1 MNPRYSFRL
10 NGTQSFPIYGN
21 DLAKDFEKESNEEFF
36 RAKLSGKLNFSGDD
50 YDYIVAQD
58 FDFQFLID
66 IYISYDNGATASL
79 YWSGTFYKTD
89 CQFDND
95 SKIVTVTP
103 NVLDKYNDVLAGIE
117 KEYNLIDLLPEIV
130 PVKADKRPMIQI
142 YIPGESVISCFL
154 SGMYWEQDCDVVNE
168 SDTIRIGNTD
178 YPALTNKYFFS
189 LNKAFLIGDVSGTM
203 SPQLPDLFVGSFD
216 GSRFNPYRM
225 GTQDFT
231 SGNYTFRYY
240 FNVGIG
246 GYTWRWQILN
256 SNNTVLWQY
265 TETGGGSPSIALP
278 MNVTLTPVSGSGAS
292 GNVSL
297 YLHEIPIYARYVLDV
312 NTIAGVSTQELPI
325 DDLVPNNRNY
335 HRVIGYSISDVIFMS
350 TRLTN
355 VPTEWGV
362 YQPGQYYQPPYVFGG
377 ATFFPIARSDWGRVS
392 LWFSFSALDWYLEEQ
407 GRAEFTLR
415 DTYPLDSV
423 ISVLLGKIAPGITHS
438 GTVDYSQFLYGTN
451 PISGIIQKILITP
464 KSNVIN
470 SGYDQPAQKATIK
483 LKDITDMLRDC
494 FRCYWFIDDQNR
506 FRVEHIEFFRNGGSY
521 NGTPIVGID
530 LTAQLVPRN
539 GKDWAFGRNQYSF
552 EKPDMTQRYQ
562 FGWMDDVSQLF
573 EGYPIDIISKYVEP
587 GKIENISVSQ
597 FTSDFDYILLN
608 PGVISK
614 DGFVLLAATY
624 SNGEYRLPYL
634 NFPDNGSDNLLQN
647 AYVAFVY
654 LQMYYALDMPAK
666 DYSING
672 IQMVAGGVKK
682 LKIQSLKFP
691 AQTDPDLVQLIKTGI
706 GNGMIKKL
714 SVNLSSRDAN
724 VTLCYDVE

>member
-10 NGTQSFPIYGN
+10 NGTQSFPVYGN
-21 DLAKDFEKESNEEFF
+21 ISKDFDKESNQEFF
-36 RAKLSGKLNFSGDD
+36 RAKLSGKLNFIGAD

-58 FDFQFLID
+58 FDFEFLVD

-79 YWSGTFYKTD
+79 YWSGKFYKTD
-89 CQFDND
+89 CEFDND
-95 SKIVTVTP
+95 SKTVTVTP
-103 NVLDKYNDVLAGIE
+103 TVLDKYNDVLAGIE
-117 KEYNLIDLLPEIV
+117 KEYNLIDLLPEII
-130 PVKADKRPMIQI
+130 PVKADKRPMVQI

-168 SDTIRIGNTD
+168 SDTIRIGNTN
-178 YPALTNKYFFS
+178 YPALTDKYFFS
-189 LNKAFLIGDVSGTM
+189 LNRSFLIGDISGTM
-203 SPQLPDLFVGSFD
+203 SPQLPDIFTGVFD
-216 GSRFNPYRM
+216 GSKFNPNRM

-265 TETGGGSPSIALP
+265 METGGGSPSISLP
-278 MNVTLTPVSGSGAS
+278 MAVTLTPVSGSGAS

-297 YLHEIPIYARYVLDV
+297 YLHETPIYARYVLDV
-312 NTIAGVSTQELPI
+312 NTIAGVTTNELPA

-335 HRVIGYSISDVIFMS
+335 HRAIGYSITDVAYLS

-355 VPTEWGV
+355 NPTEWGV
-362 YQPGQYYQPPYVFGG
+362 YQPGQYYQEPYVFGG

-392 LWFSFSALDWYLEEQ
+392 YWFSFSSLDWYLEEQ

-415 DTYPLDSV
+415 DAYPLDSV
-423 ISVLLGKIAPGITHS
+423 ISVLLNKIAPDISHA

-451 PISGIIQKILITP
+451 PISGITQKILITP

-470 SGYDQPAQKATIK
+470 SGYDQPAQKASIK

-494 FRCYWFIDDQNR
+494 FRCYWFIDNQDR
-506 FRVEHIEFFRNGGSY
+506 FRIEHIEFFRNGGAY

-530 LTAQLVPRN
+530 LTAQVAPRS
-539 GKDWAFGRNQYSF
+539 GKDLSFGQNKYTF
-552 EKPDMTQRYQ
+552 EKPDMAERYQ
-562 FGWMDDVSQLF
+562 FGWMDDVTRLF
-573 EGYPIDIISKYVEP
+573 EGYPINILSKYVEP
-587 GKIENISVSQ
+587 GKIENINISQ

-608 PGVISK
+608 PSVISK
-614 DGFVLLAATY
+614 DGFVLLSAIY
-624 SNGEYRLPYL
+624 NNNEYRLPYV
-634 NFPDNGSDNLLQN
+634 NFPDNGADNRLQN

-654 LQMYYALDMPAK
+654 LQMYYGLDMPAK
-666 DYSING
+666 DYEIHG
-672 IQMVAGGVKK
+672 VQMEAGGVKK
-682 LKIQSLKFP
+682 LKIQSIKFP
-691 AQTDPDLVQLIKTGI
+691 AQTDPDLMQLIKTGI

-724 VTLCYDVE
+724 VTLCYDIT